1 MKYLKFRSFLIT
13 TISLSVLLVG
23 GCGDGDGGPPLEQ
36 TTRVEK
42 VIGPE
47 GGTVEVTDPSS
58 EIYGVKV
65 EIPAGALAEE
75 TTIIIEET
83 RYAPSLPTGLTSGNP
98 IVNLSPDTPFL
109 KDIEI
114 TFPIQNIPNGDEEI
128 LCGFYWDTDNAN
140 WIVVPPE
147 QINDNEMI
155 IKTNHISLWRWGTV
169 LLNEVETETV
179 TAWME
184 DMFDDWSQLQTI
196 VEDQLEPFTSAIQDW
211 ENWVY
216 CDNQDAILSLLD
228 FMAQGAEE
236 RIAEYLESVW
246 DVCKICDSENVCVNC
261 DARELIIGQP
271 VEWLE
276 IEIEIYMTELQLSEV
291 LGEILGKMVAWV
303 QYEEAIHSLGCD
315 YRCILENGNFD
326 FYTDLLV
333 GNISMFSIFAI
344 VLYQSNNPCY

>member
-1 MKYLKFRSFLIT
+1 MES
-13 TISLSVLLVG
+13 
-23 GCGDGDGGPPLEQ
+23 
-36 TTRVEK
+36 

-47 GGTVEVTDPSS
+47 GGTVEVADRNSP
-58 EIYGVKV
+58 IYGVKL
-65 EIPAGALAEE
+65 EIPAGALAHEA
-75 TTIIIEET
+75 TIIISQTES
-83 RYAPSLPTGLTSGNP
+83 APSLPAGLISYNP
-98 IVNLSPDTPFL
+98 FVNLNTDTPFL

-128 LCGFYWDTDNAN
+128 LSGFYWDTDNAN

-184 DMFDDWSQLQTI
+184 DMFEDWSELQTA
-196 VEDQLEPFTSAIQDW
+196 VEDQLEPFTSAIEDW
-211 ENWVY
+211 ENWVF
-216 CDNQDAILSLLD
+216 CDNQDAILSFLD

-236 RIAEYLESVW
+236 RIAEYLENVW
-246 DVCKICDSENVCVNC
+246 DVCKICDTENVCVNC
-261 DARELIIGQP
+261 DASELITGQP

-276 IEIEIYMTELQLSEV
+276 IEIEIYFTEQLLSAK
-291 LGEILGKMVAWV
+291 LGEILGKMAAWV
-303 QYEEAIHSLGCD
+303 QYQEAIHSLGCD
-315 YRCILENGNFD
+315 YRCILENGNFG

-344 VLYQSNNPCY
+344 VLYQSHNPCY